1 MFRFSPR
8 HTAIGC
14 ALLILIVSL
23 NFSSA
28 ATYKAFHAQGRD
40 IISLNGP
47 IKSGESKRFE
57 TFIATHKNVQYIL
70 LQSLGG
76 SVNEAIKI
84 GKIIKQS
91 QLKTAVET
99 YCYSACFIALMSGEP
114 RYVYQEAYVGV
125 HRPYFEKNEIVPDT
139 EHSSTYRNLDRYF
152 QFLLGD
158 SKQSHQVVSLIY
170 KTPSND
176 MHQVSPSESFLKLN
190 YYSHSAL

>member
-1 MFRFSPR
+1 MFRFSSR
-8 HTAIGC
+8 YTIIGS
-14 ALLILIVSL
+14 ALFIFMVSI
-23 NFSSA
+23 NFSFA

-40 IISLNGP
+40 IISLNGA

-57 TFIATHKNVQYIL
+57 NFIATHENVQYIL

-91 QLKTAVET
+91 KLKTAVET
-99 YCYSACFIALMSGEP
+99 YCYSACFITLMSGEP

-125 HRPYFEKNEIVPDT
+125 HRPYFEKDKIVQDT
-139 EHSSTYRNLDRYF
+139 KHSSTYCSLAHYF

-158 SKQSHQVVSLIY
+158 NKQSHQVVSLIY
-170 KTPSND
+170 KTPSKD
-176 MHQVSPSESFLKLN
+176 MYQVSPSESFLDLN